1 MRFYMSM
8 HIHIK
13 ILDTI
18 LQVFHIF
25 HRDLKRGLK
34 HFAGFQQVINIFHFL
49 FNRKMTT
56 RSHAEFC
63 DILDDNGPELL
74 ERIEL
79 SERFYQCLT
88 SEEVVQDRTLIRD
101 LEVGENIKVLYLHIM
116 SNLQVISV
124 YLIHFK
130 PGFSI

>member
-1 MRFYMSM
+1 MHFYMSM

-18 LQVFHIF
+18 LQEFHIF
-25 HRDLKRGLK
+25 HRDLKRGLR

-56 RSHAEFC
+56 RSHAEIC
-63 DILDDNGPELL
+63 QILDDNGPDLL

-88 SEEVVQDRTLIRD
+88 SEEVIHDRTLIRD
-101 LEVGENIKVLYLHIM
+101 LKVGEN
-116 SNLQVISV
+116 VI
-124 YLIHFK
+124 LFFIITI
-130 PGFSI
+130 SIRASF